1 MDKMS
6 RALIIT
12 IVFISFHSFAQQIPQ
27 YSQFQRNQF
36 MANPAAAGIYD
47 FIDVTLAGRW
57 QWLGVADAPRTS
69 YLAFSVPLNFK
80 PKYYNPGIRTSA
92 GPVENPSINT
102 GKLKHTVGGQVIAD
116 QYGAFRKLS
125 FLGTYALHIPM
136 SKDFNLSFGVK
147 AGLSNNTFLAD
158 KAQVLNVVDPT
169 QTYVDNTYTT
179 FLSNQSNKYILDLS
193 AGLYFYGKGFYLG
206 LSSQQLTR
214 DLVEFGQ
221 GTANFNPQMHY
232 NVISGYKFKL
242 NSNLTLTPNVML
254 KFMYPAPVSIDFNT
268 QVEYNE
274 WLWFGLGYRHT
285 DALIGMFGLNISNRF
300 RLGYSFDFSISKF
313 KNYSSGGHELVL
325 GLMLGR

>member
-1 MDKMS
+1 MRK
-6 RALIIT
+6 LY
-12 IVFISFHSFAQQIPQ
+12 IVFFLISSNIWGQQMPQ

-92 GPVENPSINT
+92 GPIENPPIKT
-102 GKLKHTVGGQVIAD
+102 GVLKHTVGGQVIAD

-136 SKDFNLSFGVK
+136 NKDFNLSFGLK
-147 AGLSNNTFLAD
+147 AGLSNNAFLAD
-158 KAQVLNVVDPT
+158 KAQVLNLVDPT
-169 QTYVDNTYTT
+169 LTYTDNTYST
-179 FLSNQSNKYILDLS
+179 FIGNQSNKYIMDLS

-206 LSSQQLTR
+206 ISSQQLTR

-232 NVISGYKFKL
+232 NLMTGYQIKL
-242 NSNLTLTPNVML
+242 NEDLTLTPNLMI
-254 KFMYPAPVSIDFNT
+254 KYMYPAPVSIDFNT
-268 QVEYNE
+268 QMEYKK

-285 DALIGMFGLNISNRF
+285 DAVIGMFGMNISNRF
-300 RLGYSFDFSISKF
+300 KLGYSFDFSISKF

>member
-1 MDKMS
+1 MKQ
-6 RALIIT
+6 LV
-12 IVFISFHSFAQQIPQ
+12 VFIFSFLLFPFWAQQIPQ

-92 GPVENPSINT
+92 GPIENPPINT

-125 FLGTYALHIPM
+125 FLGTYELHIPM
-136 SKDFNLSFGVK
+136 NKDFNLSFGVK
-147 AGLSNNTFLAD
+147 AGLSNNAFLAD
-158 KAQVLNVVDPT
+158 KAQVLNLVDPT
-169 QTYVDNTYTT
+169 LTYTDNTYST
-179 FLSNQSNKYILDLS
+179 FLGDQSNKYIMDLS

-232 NVISGYKFKL
+232 NLMSGYQIKL
-242 NSNLTLTPNVML
+242 NEDLTLTPNLMV
-254 KFMYPAPVSIDFNT
+254 KYMYPAPVSIDFNA
-268 QVEYNE
+268 QLEYKE

-285 DALIGMFGLNISNRF
+285 DAIIGMFGMNISNRF